1 MKILDVL
8 NEEAQKKNLPL
19 YSISY
24 LRGDIECQNISNQEI
39 KDRTNLTDEAIN
51 TLAKLPEKDIDV
63 GPLFNT
69 PKMIKHVDIANTIIA
84 DEDLYTTFQTES
96 TKVISKILTEYP
108 TQTITYQ
115 DIVKVLEIYSSD
127 RKSVV

>member
-1 MKILDVL
+1 MTGVQTC
-8 NEEAQKKNLPL
+8 ALPI
-19 YSISY
+19 Y
-24 LRGDIECQNISNQEI
+24 
-39 KDRTNLTDEAIN
+39 
-51 TLAKLPEKDIDV
+51 IDV

-115 DIVKVLEIYSSD
+115 DIVKVLEIYSSKELSSAINNTFN
-127 RKSVV
+127 RYIREALKKFYISNNEAKKQK